1 MNYKKHAFKDET
13 VALDNNTYD
22 ECEFVNCKFEYSGG
36 KPPVMVSCNFSDSS
50 FTFTGQAADTIS
62 FMKAMYHGG
71 FKVVVEQTM
80 EDIKKAADQ

>member
-1 MNYKKHAFKDET
+1 
-13 VALDNNTYD
+13 
-22 ECEFVNCKFEYSGG
+22 
-36 KPPVMVSCNFSDSS
+36 MVSCNFSDSS